1 MARDSLHGNLIAL
14 CARAWVLAAL
24 VVGAALLGAGPAAAG
39 GGAGAA
45 AANASASL
53 GSCNAYSGK
62 QLHNCVA
69 GVLDNLSNNLR
80 GGENMAEAKR
90 SLSTAASQLR
100 AAADKAQ
107 ALSAISQC
115 RSVIAAILQR
125 ERTPQQTSAYTAIA
139 GVLARAAKLIQTKG

>member
-1 MARDSLHGNLIAL
+1 MTAKRWHGHFRAM
-14 CARAWVLAAL
+14 CARMLILAAL
-24 VVGAALLGAGPAAAG
+24 AG
-39 GGAGAA
+39 GTALFGAA

-90 SLSTAASQLR
+90 SLSTAAAQLR

-107 ALSAISQC
+107 ALSAIGQC
-115 RSVIAAILQR
+115 RSVIATILKR
-125 ERTPQQTSAYTAIA
+125 VRTPEQTSAYSAIA

>member
-1 MARDSLHGNLIAL
+1 MTEKRRHGHFRTV
-14 CARAWVLAAL
+14 CARVSILAAL
-24 VVGAALLGAGPAAAG
+24 LVGTALLACGPAAAG

-53 GSCNAYSGK
+53 GGCNAYSGK

-69 GVLDNLSNNLR
+69 GVLDNLSNSLR

-90 SLSTAASQLR
+90 SLSTAAAQLR
-100 AAADKAQ
+100 AAAAKVE
-107 ALSAISQC
+107 ALSAIAQC
-115 RSVIAAILQR
+115 RSVVAAILR
-125 ERTPQQTSAYTAIA
+125 RVRTPQQTSAYTAIA